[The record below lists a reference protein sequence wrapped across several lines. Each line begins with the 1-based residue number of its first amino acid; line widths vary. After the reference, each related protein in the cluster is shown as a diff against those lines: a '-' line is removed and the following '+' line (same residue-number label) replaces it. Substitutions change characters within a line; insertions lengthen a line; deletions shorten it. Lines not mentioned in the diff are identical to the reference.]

1 MELIQP
7 PRVVQRPELDYV
19 GIRLVTPFRGMLSV
33 RDQLM
38 SELDAWLKTNGV
50 ADVGPFFLRLH
61 VIDMNGPMD
70 MEVGFMTPGRREE
83 GDERIRPA
91 VLPAGDYA
99 TLTYRDHAIRAN
111 RALLEWIRENG
122 LTLDRSN
129 DPAGDRFACRYEAYL
144 TDPRIEPR
152 KTKWH
157 VDLSMRLAGS

>member
-7 PRVVQRPELDYV
+7 PRVVARPELAYV

-38 SELDAWLKTNGV
+38 SELDAWLKSNGIED
-50 ADVGPFFLRLH
+50 AGSFFLRLH

-70 MEVGFMTPGRREE
+70 LEVGVMTPGGHED
-83 GDERIRPA
+83 GDDRVRPGA
-91 VLPAGDYA
+91 LPAGDYA

-111 RALLEWIRENG
+111 RALLEWVRENG
-122 LTLDRSN
+122 LTLDRS
-129 DPAGDRFACRYEAYL
+129 DDAAGDRFACRYEAYL

-157 VDLSMRLAGS
+157 VELNLRLVRS